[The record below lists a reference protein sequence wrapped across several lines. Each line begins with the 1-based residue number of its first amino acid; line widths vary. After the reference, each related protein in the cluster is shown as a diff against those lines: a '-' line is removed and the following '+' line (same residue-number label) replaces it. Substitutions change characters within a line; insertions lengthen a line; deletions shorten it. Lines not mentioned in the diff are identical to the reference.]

1 MDDSCFRA
9 GLTYSLV
16 KMGGLMG
23 SSMYLLQ
30 VWSIWAR
37 SNWRGSP
44 PLAVGGIM
52 GFIIGK
58 YTFSRDNTIAF
69 DLSYYAVDWWTTG
82 TVTIFQYGAGPNGVM
97 RTLGKYMLGSGATF
111 GYVLLLLSSSTTS
124 STLLLL
130 ICIYYSSSFSFSLF
144 MGG

>member
-1 MDDSCFRA
+1 
-9 GLTYSLV
+9 
-16 KMGGLMG
+16 
-23 SSMYLLQ
+23 
-30 VWSIWAR
+30 
-37 SNWRGSP
+37 
-44 PLAVGGIM
+44 M

-58 YTFSRDNTIAF
+58 YTFNRDSILAF
-69 DLSYYAVDWWTTG
+69 DLSYYAVDWLTTG

-130 ICIYYSSSFSFSLF
+130 ICSYSFSFFSFYLF
-144 MGG
+144 MEG